1 MAEFVQLENI
11 TKVYKMGE
19 VEIRAFGKREIRD
32 CFKG

>member
-19 VEIRAFGKREIRD
+19 VADTGFWKEGNSGLF
-32 CFKG
+32 